1 MDLEGIHVESRHI
14 GVNEVSNLDL
24 NELGH
29 SGNYALWSDN
39 PASLDLLAFSPVAE
53 TVAAALLDDQLD
65 PVVLGVS
72 GRWGSGKTTVLQLVG
87 AELAKSNDEGS
98 RILIVPT
105 DPWRYDPA
113 TGVKESLISEVLSA
127 LESEVDGNA
136 AEGSNAKELFKR
148 LVRRVDW
155 AKAITLAA
163 KSSLLMQIPSIGDI
177 AELVKDPGGTSGD
190 QSRGLEAFRNE
201 FKQLMESPDLGHI
214 KRVVVLVDDLD
225 RCLPPTVIE
234 TLEGIRLFL
243 AVPKMSFVIAADEER
258 VADAIRT
265 RYEKPGGSAERS
277 ASEIEEEPAR
287 LYLHKIV
294 HTTVPLPA
302 LSRFDTETYLLLLQ
316 VLPKVDESRLK
327 KLVEQCDSLR
337 KASRDLG
344 ELDAVDGVDLGA
356 ERAFAERLT
365 PILYEK
371 LRGNPRRI
379 KRFLN
384 DLRVRQSIAARR
396 GIDLQAD
403 IVAKMM
409 VLEQLLPE
417 EFERL
422 LGWLA
427 NGTLRSEM
435 SRLEEAAGQPP
446 SDVEESTGEDE
457 DDGVGALGGGDVDEA
472 DDAAPPQ
479 QTFTDQLLRWAK
491 LTPAL
496 RTEDLSAYLHLA
508 ASFAGQ
514 TVLDRDLPERLR
526 DLAARLLSGVRADQY
541 SIVDSDLR
549 LLPPDDA
556 KPLLQ
561 HLGRM
566 GRDRPVDQ
574 LKAIQAILRISRQQ
588 TLLADECCS
597 ALAAIPADEV
607 TLPALMLFDPGNK
620 LLRPALVKWLSQT
633 TKETT
638 RNAINSVLA
647 ESG

>member
-1 MDLEGIHVESRHI
+1 MKRLPQDYGDLGSIAT
-14 GVNEVSNLDL
+14 
-24 NELGH
+24 
-29 SGNYALWSDN
+29 YALWSDN
-39 PASLDLLAFSPVAE
+39 PSSLDLLAFSPVAE
-53 TVAAALLDDQLD
+53 TIASALLDDDLD

-72 GRWGSGKTTVLQLVG
+72 GRWGSGKTTVLQLVA
-87 AELAKSNDEGS
+87 AELSKLDGGDS
-98 RILIVPT
+98 RILIVRT

-113 TGVKESLISEVLSA
+113 NGVKETLISEVLSV
-127 LESEVDGNA
+127 LEGELEGNA
-136 AEGSNAKELFKR
+136 AEASNAKELFKR
-148 LVRRVDW
+148 LVKRVDW

-163 KSSLLMQIPSIGDI
+163 KSSLFMQIPSINDI
-177 AELVKDPGGTSGD
+177 TGLVKNEEEGSED
-190 QSRGLEAFRNE
+190 QARGLEAFRGE
-201 FKQLMESPDLGHI
+201 FKELMESSALSHI

-265 RYEKPGGSAERS
+265 RYEKPGTPAERS
-277 ASEIEEEPAR
+277 ISEMEEEPAR

-302 LSRFDTETYLLLLQ
+302 LSRFDTEAYLLLLQ

-327 KLVEQCDSLR
+327 ALVEQCDILR
-337 KASRDLG
+337 RESKDLG
-344 ELDAVDGVDLGA
+344 ELVPGDGVDLGA

-384 DLRVRQSIAARR
+384 DLRVRQSIATKR

-409 VLEQLLPE
+409 VLEQLLPD

-427 NGTLRSEM
+427 RGTLRSEM
-435 SRLEEAAGQPP
+435 SRLEDVGGRPP
-446 SDVEESTGEDE
+446 PAIEPFE
-457 DDGVGALGGGDVDEA
+457 GGGRATSSTIVDGDEF
-472 DDAAPPQ
+472 DAPP
-479 QTFTDQLLRWAK
+479 TADQEFSDSLLRWAK
-491 LTPAL
+491 LTPSL
-496 RTEDLSAYLHLA
+496 RDQDLSGYLHLA

-514 TVLDRDLPERLR
+514 TVLDRDIPERLR
-526 DLAARLLSGVRADQY
+526 DIAASLMSRSRADQH
-541 SIVDSDLR
+541 SVTDESLRRLPVDDGK
-549 LLPPDDA
+549 A
-556 KPLLQ
+556 LLQ

-574 LKAIQAILRISRQQ
+574 LKVVEAILRINRQQ
-588 TLLADECCS
+588 S
-597 ALAAIPADEV
+597 ALGAESCAALGAIPGQEV
-607 TLPALMLFDPGNK
+607 NPPTVLLFKPEDTAV
-620 LLRPALVKWLSQT
+620 RPAVEKWRSQT
-633 TKETT
+633 TNVQTQ
-638 RNAINSVLA
+638 RAIDIAL
-647 ESG
+647 EDRR

>member
-1 MDLEGIHVESRHI
+1 MS
-14 GVNEVSNLDL
+14 
-24 NELGH
+24 
-29 SGNYALWSDN
+29 YALWSDN

-53 TVAAALLDDQLD
+53 TVASALLDDQLD

-87 AELAKSNDEGS
+87 AELAKLDDGAS
-98 RILIVPT
+98 RILVVRT

-127 LESEVDGNA
+127 LEGEIDGN
-136 AEGSNAKELFKR
+136 AEGSNAKKLFKR
-148 LVRRVDW
+148 LVKRVDW

-163 KSSLLMQIPSIGDI
+163 KSSLLMQIPSINDI
-177 AELVKDPGGTSGD
+177 TELVKDPEGDSGD
-190 QSRGLEAFRNE
+190 QARGLEAFRSE
-201 FKQLMESPDLGHI
+201 FQELMESPELGHI

-225 RCLPPTVIE
+225 RCLPPAVIE

-243 AVPKMSFVIAADEER
+243 AVPKMSFVIAADEDR

-265 RYEKPGGSAERS
+265 RYEKPGGPAERS
-277 ASEIEEEPAR
+277 AAEMEEEPAR

-294 HTTVPLPA
+294 HTTVPLPT
-302 LSRFDTETYLLLLQ
+302 LSRFDTEAYLLLLQ

-327 KLVEQCDSLR
+327 ALIEQCDTLR
-337 KASRDLG
+337 KESKDLT
-344 ELDAVDGVDLGA
+344 ELTPVDGVDLGA

-384 DLRVRQSIAARR
+384 DLRVRQSIATLR
-396 GIDLQAD
+396 GIDLEAE

-417 EFERL
+417 EFKRL

-427 NGTLRSEM
+427 NGTVRSEM
-435 SRLEEAAGQPP
+435 SRLEEAAGRPP
-446 SDVEESTGEDE
+446 SDVEESTGADE
-457 DDGVGALGGGDVDEA
+457 KNGVGPLGGVNVDEA
-472 DDAAPPQ
+472 DDAASPK

-491 LTPAL
+491 LTPSL
-496 RTEDLSAYLHLA
+496 RAEDLNAYLHLA

-514 TVLDRDLPERLR
+514 TVLDKDLPERLR
-526 DLAARLLSGVRADQY
+526 DLAARLLSGVRADKY
-541 SIVDSDLR
+541 SIIDSDLR

-566 GRDRPVDQ
+566 GRDRPGDQ
-574 LKAIQAILRISRQQ
+574 LKAIEAILRISRQQ
-588 TLLADECCS
+588 TLLADECCA

-607 TLPALMLFDPGNK
+607 TLPALMLFDPGNM
-620 LLRPALVKWLSQT
+620 LLRPALEKWLLQT

-638 RNAINSVLA
+638 RNAINRVLA
-647 ESG
+647 EGK

>member
-1 MDLEGIHVESRHI
+1 MS
-14 GVNEVSNLDL
+14 SLDL
-24 NELGH
+24 NELGTA
-29 SGNYALWSDN
+29 GNYALWSDN

-53 TVAAALLDDQLD
+53 TVAAALLDDRLD

-87 AELAKSNDEGS
+87 AELAKLDDEGS
-98 RILIVPT
+98 KILVVYT

-113 TGVKESLISEVLSA
+113 TGVKESLIAEVLSA
-127 LESEVDGNA
+127 LEGEVDGKA
-136 AEGSNAKELFKR
+136 AEGSNVKKLFKR

-155 AKAITLAA
+155 ARAITLAA
-163 KSSLLMQIPSIGDI
+163 KSSLLMQIPSINDI
-177 AELVKDPGGTSGD
+177 TGLVKDPEGDSGD
-190 QSRGLEAFRNE
+190 QARGLEAFRSE
-201 FKQLMESPDLGHI
+201 FRQLMESPELGQI

-265 RYEKPGGSAERS
+265 RYEKPSGPAERS
-277 ASEIEEEPAR
+277 AAEMEEEPAR

-302 LSRFDTETYLLLLQ
+302 LSRFDTEAYLLLLQ
-316 VLPKVDESRLK
+316 VLPKVGESRLK
-327 KLVEQCDSLR
+327 ALVEQCDTLR
-337 KASRDLG
+337 KESRDLG
-344 ELDAVDGVDLGA
+344 ELDPVDGVDLGA

-384 DLRVRQSIAARR
+384 DLRVRQSIATRR

-409 VLEQLLPE
+409 VLEQLLSD

-427 NGTLRSEM
+427 RGTLRSEM
-435 SRLEEAAGQPP
+435 SRLEDAAGRPPAEVEQP
-446 SDVEESTGEDE
+446 EGEDGATPSTVV
-457 DDGVGALGGGDVDEA
+457 DGNES
-472 DDAAPPQ
+472 DAASA
-479 QTFTDQLLRWAK
+479 TDQEFPDALLRWAK
-491 LTPAL
+491 LTPSL
-496 RTEDLSAYLHLA
+496 RDEDLSGYLHLA

-514 TVLDRDLPERLR
+514 TVLDKDLPERLR
-526 DLAARLLSGVRADQY
+526 DIAASLMSRSRADQH
-541 SIVDSDLR
+541 SVTDESLRRLPVDDGK
-549 LLPPDDA
+549 A
-556 KPLLQ
+556 LLQ

-566 GRDRPVDQ
+566 GRDRPADQ
-574 LKAIQAILRISRQQ
+574 LKAVEAILRISRQQ
-588 TLLADECCS
+588 GSLGSESCA
-597 ALAAIPADEV
+597 ALGAIPSQEV
-607 TLPALMLFDPGNK
+607 NPPAVLLFKPEDTAV
-620 LLRPALVKWLSQT
+620 RPALEKWRSQT
-633 TKETT
+633 TNERTQ
-638 RNAINSVLA
+638 RAIDMALRGG
-647 ESG
+647 E